1 MLHVPGRMSDKVLTL
16 ASRAAFG
23 MGVLGFAGSFC
34 LFTVDGGERAVM
46 WTMFGGVSNKTY
58 GEGTHFLVPYF
69 YRPHI
74 YNTRLRPKLIQTT
87 TGTKDIQTVTI
98 HVRLLFRPNVEQ
110 LPKIHSQLGPDYDER
125 VLPSVGNEVLKAIV
139 AQYDAA
145 QLLTLREK
153 VSREIREAIVERCRA
168 FDILLD
174 DVAITHL
181 NYGKEFAKAIE
192 EKQVAEQ
199 EAERQKF
206 VVVMAEQERI
216 ATVVKAE
223 GEAEAAKMI
232 SQALKEHGTGLIA
245 VRRIDAA
252 KEIAETLSKSPNV
265 MYTPGGQNML
275 LNIPAAQK

>member
-1 MLHVPGRMSDKVLTL
+1 MADKALTM

-23 MGVLGFAGSFC
+23 LGALGFGASFC
-34 LFTVDGGERAVM
+34 LFNVDGGERAVM
-46 WTMFGGVSNKTY
+46 WTMFGGVQERTY
-58 GEGTHFLVPYF
+58 GEGTHFLIPYF

-74 YNTRLRPKLIQTT
+74 YNVRLRPLLIQTN

-98 HVRLLFRPNVEQ
+98 HVRLLFRPDESA
-110 LPKIHSQLGPDYDER
+110 LPKLHSQLGPDYDER

-145 QLLTLREK
+145 QLLTSRDK
-153 VSREIREAIVERCRA
+153 VSREIRDAIIERCKA
-168 FDILLD
+168 FDIMLD

-181 NYGKEFAKAIE
+181 NYGKEFARAIE

-206 VVVMAEQERI
+206 IVQMTDQERI
-216 ATVVKAE
+216 ATIVKAE

-232 SQALKEHGTGLIA
+232 SQALKEHGTGLIS
-245 VRRIDAA
+245 VRKIDAA
-252 KEIAETLSKSPNV
+252 KDIAEILAKSPNV
-265 MYTPGGQNML
+265 MYTPGGQNMF
-275 LNIPAAQK
+275 LNLPVQGQRQ

>member
-1 MLHVPGRMSDKVLTL
+1 MADKALTV

-23 MGVLGFAGSFC
+23 LGALGFAGSFC
-34 LFTVDGGERAVM
+34 LFNVDGGERAVM
-46 WTMFGGVSNKTY
+46 WTMFRGVTEKTY
-58 GEGTHFLVPYF
+58 GEGSHFLVPYF

-74 YNTRLRPKLIQTT
+74 YNVRLRPKLIQTT

-98 HVRLLFRPNVEQ
+98 HVRLLFKPNTEA
-110 LPKIHSQLGPDYDER
+110 LTRIHTQLGPDYDER
-125 VLPSVGNEVLKAIV
+125 VLPSVGNEVLKSIV

-145 QLLTLREK
+145 QLLTQREK
-153 VSREIREAIVERCRA
+153 VSREIREAITERCKA

-181 NYGKEFAKAIE
+181 NYGKDFAKAIE
-192 EKQVAEQ
+192 DKQVAEQ

-206 VVVMAEQERI
+206 IVMQAEQERI

-223 GEAEAAKMI
+223 GEAEAARMI
-232 SQALKEHGTGLIA
+232 SQALKEHGTGLIS
-245 VRRIDAA
+245 VRKIDAA

-265 MYTPGGQNML
+265 MYAPGGLNML
-275 LNIPAAQK
+275 LNLPTGNAVQKQ

>member
-1 MLHVPGRMSDKVLTL
+1 MADRALTI
-16 ASRAAFG
+16 ASRAAL
-23 MGVLGFAGSFC
+23 GVGALGFATSFC

-46 WTMFGGVSNKTY
+46 WTMFGGVSKKTY

-98 HVRLLFRPNVEQ
+98 HVRLLFKPNVEY
-110 LPKIHSQLGPDYDER
+110 LTKIHSQLGPDYDER

-145 QLLTLREK
+145 QLLTQREK
-153 VSREIREAIVERCRA
+153 VSREIREAITERCKA

-181 NYGKEFAKAIE
+181 NYGKDFAKAIE

-206 VVVMAEQERI
+206 IVMMAEQERI

-223 GEAEAAKMI
+223 GEAEAARMI
-232 SQALKEHGTGLIA
+232 SQALKEHGNGLIA

-252 KEIAETLSKSPNV
+252 KDIAETLSKSPNV

-275 LNIPAAQK
+275 LNLPAGGAPPNRQ

>member
-1 MLHVPGRMSDKVLTL
+1 MSDKLLTY

-23 MGVLGFAGSFC
+23 LGTLGFGASFC
-34 LFTVDGGERAVM
+34 LFNVDGGERAVM
-46 WTMFGGVSNKTY
+46 WTMFGGVQDKTY
-58 GEGTHFLVPYF
+58 GEGTHLVIPYF

-74 YNTRLRPKLIQTT
+74 YNVRLRPKLIQTT

-98 HVRLLFRPNVEQ
+98 HVRLLFRPSLSA

-145 QLLTLREK
+145 QLLTQREK
-153 VSREIREAIVERCRA
+153 VSHEIRDAIVERCKA
-168 FDILLD
+168 FDIVLD

-181 NYGKEFAKAIE
+181 NYGKEFSKAIE

-206 VVVMAEQERI
+206 IVAMAEQERI
-216 ATVVKAE
+216 ATIVKAE

-232 SQALKEHGTGLIA
+232 SEALKEHGTGLIS
-245 VRRIDAA
+245 VRKIDAA

-265 MYTPGGQNML
+265 MYTPGNQNVL
-275 LNIPAAQK
+275 LNLPTTGPQR

>member
-1 MLHVPGRMSDKVLTL
+1 MAEKALTA

-23 MGVLGFAGSFC
+23 LGALGFAGSFC
-34 LFTVDGGERAVM
+34 LFNVDGGERAVM
-46 WTMFGGVSNKTY
+46 WTMFGGVQNKTY
-58 GEGTHFLVPYF
+58 GEGTHLMVPYF

-74 YNTRLRPKLIQTT
+74 YNIRLRPKLIQTT

-98 HVRLLFRPNVEQ
+98 HVRLLFRPKVEA
-110 LPKIHSQLGPDYDER
+110 LPKLHSTLGPDYDER
-125 VLPSVGNEVLKAIV
+125 VLPSVGNEVLKSIV

-145 QLLTLREK
+145 QLLTQREK
-153 VSREIREAIVERCRA
+153 VSREIREAITERCKA

-181 NYGKEFAKAIE
+181 NYGKDFAKAIE

-206 VVVMAEQERI
+206 IVMQAEQERI
-216 ATVVKAE
+216 ATIVKAE
-223 GEAEAAKMI
+223 GEAEAARMI

-245 VRRIDAA
+245 VRKIDAA
-252 KEIAETLSKSPNV
+252 KEIADTLSKSPNV

-275 LNIPAAQK
+275 LNLPTGSVSQNRQ

>member
-1 MLHVPGRMSDKVLTL
+1 MLRMADKVLTV

-23 MGVLGFAGSFC
+23 LGALGFAGSFC
-34 LFTVDGGERAVM
+34 LFNVDGGERAVM
-46 WTMFGGVSNKTY
+46 WTMFGGVQDRTY
-58 GEGTHFLVPYF
+58 GEGTHLLVPYF

-74 YNTRLRPKLIQTT
+74 YNVKLRPKLIQTT

-98 HVRLLFRPNVEQ
+98 HVRLLFRPKEDA

-125 VLPSVGNEVLKAIV
+125 VLPSVGNEVLKSIV

-145 QLLTLREK
+145 QLLTMREK
-153 VSREIREAIVERCRA
+153 VSREIREAIVERCKA
-168 FDILLD
+168 FDILLE

-181 NYGKEFAKAIE
+181 NYGKDFAKAIE

-206 VVVMAEQERI
+206 IVMMAEQERI
-216 ATVVKAE
+216 ATVVRAE
-223 GEAEAAKMI
+223 GEAEAATMI
-232 SQALKEHGTGLIA
+232 SLALKEHGNGLIA
-245 VRRIDAA
+245 VRKIDAA
-252 KEIAETLSKSPNV
+252 KDIAEILSKSPNV

-275 LNIPAAQK
+275 LNLPAATPRQ

>member
-1 MLHVPGRMSDKVLTL
+1 MADRVLTM

-23 MGVLGFAGSFC
+23 VGALGFAGSFC
-34 LFTVDGGERAVM
+34 LFNVDGGERAVM
-46 WTMFGGVSNKTY
+46 WTMFGGVSEKTY
-58 GEGTHFLVPYF
+58 GEGTHFMIPYF
-69 YRPHI
+69 YRPLI
-74 YNTRLRPKLIQTT
+74 YNIRLRPKLIQTT
-87 TGTKDIQTVTI
+87 TGTKDIQMVTI
-98 HVRLLFRPNVEQ
+98 HVRLLFKPNVAS
-110 LPKIHSQLGPDYDER
+110 LTKIHSQLGPDYDER

-145 QLLTLREK
+145 QLLTQREK
-153 VSREIREAIVERCRA
+153 VSREIREAITERCKA

-181 NYGKEFAKAIE
+181 NYGKDFSKAIE
-192 EKQVAEQ
+192 DKQVAEQ

-206 VVVMAEQERI
+206 IVMQAEQERI
-216 ATVVKAE
+216 ATIVKAE

-252 KEIAETLSKSPNV
+252 KSIADTLSKSPNV

-275 LNIPAAQK
+275 LNLPTGNAGAQRQ